1 MFVAVNVMVGVAVGP
16 SIPSRAAR
24 ARSSWMRGFVTV
36 PPLRLSVI
44 KTPVEV
50 SAVRIWST
58 VAPGAAERIR
68 ANAPATWGE
77 AIEVPYQG
85 SKPPPGTDEV
95 TEEPGAKSVMKEATF
110 EKEETAFESVAEP
123 TLTAEGMQAGPLMAF
138 VKPSFPEAITE
149 AMPADRRLSMLSLRE
164 SELHGLV

>member
-1 MFVAVNVMVGVAVGP
+1 VGVGVWVTVGVGGVPVLVRVKVLVAVAVFVAVAVAVAVFVGVRVLVEVGVFVAVNVMVGVAVGP

-58 VAPGAAERIR
+58 VAPETARHQGET
-68 ANAPATWGE
+68 PGVGE
-77 AIEVPYQG
+77 AIEVL
-85 SKPPPGTDEV
+85 
-95 TEEPGAKSVMKEATF
+95 GAQS
-110 EKEETAFESVAEP
+110 
-123 TLTAEGMQAGPLMAF
+123 
-138 VKPSFPEAITE
+138 
-149 AMPADRRLSMLSLRE
+149 RRWGRTK
-164 SELHGLV
+164 